1 MKKIILTLSLVATL
15 LAISCKSGEQKVA
28 DAENKVANAEQNLD
42 QVKHEADSVAAQKAE
57 LEAFKLE
64 SESKIR
70 GNDLLITAL
79 KEKKKSTGKKV
90 DAVFEKN
97 IDSLEQR
104 NKEMKKRMDGFERG
118 KSDWESFK
126 REFSHDMNELG
137 NALNDLGVDNK
148 K

>member
-1 MKKIILTLSLVATL
+1 MKRIIFTLGIIATL

-42 QVKHEADSVAAQKAE
+42 QVKHDADSVAAKNAE
-57 LEAFKLE
+57 LDAFKLE
-64 SESKIR
+64 SENKIR
-70 GNDLLITAL
+70 ENELLITAL
-79 KEKKKSTGKKV
+79 KDKKKSTGKKV

-97 IDSLEQR
+97 IDSLELR
-104 NKEMKKRMDGFERG
+104 NKNMKKRMDGFERG

-137 NALNDLGVDNK
+137 NALNDLGVNNK